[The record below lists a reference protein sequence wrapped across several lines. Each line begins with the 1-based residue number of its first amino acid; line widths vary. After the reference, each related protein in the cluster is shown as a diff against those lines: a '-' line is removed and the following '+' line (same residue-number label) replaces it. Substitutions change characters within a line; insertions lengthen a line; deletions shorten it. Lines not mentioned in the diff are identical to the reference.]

1 MSANKNASRRWI
13 RPNRR
18 QPETI
23 AAEQLI
29 PRLHCITAVGGVQAA
44 RRHTYTERL
53 YLYTDAKLEFIG
65 IRRTEHCP
73 CSYEAF
79 IHAVVEALR
88 I

>member
-29 PRLHCITAVGGVQAA
+29 PRLHCITAAGGVQAA
-44 RRHTYTERL
+44 RRHPYMERL
-53 YLYTDAKLEFIG
+53 FLYEDAKREFRSG
-65 IRRTEHCP
+65 S
-73 CSYEAF
+73 CSYESF
-79 IHAVVEALR
+79 IHAIVEALR